1 MANVLNPFVVEL
13 ASRRGGNQVLQCY
26 QCGTCSGSCPVIEE
40 MQYGPRRILHM
51 IQSGEEERVLSSR
64 DMWFCVSC
72 YSCTNRCPR
81 EIPITEL
88 MATLRELA
96 VEKGYARDLE
106 ADFGQSFAETYKHYG
121 RLFELELM
129 LRYYLRTF
137 DLKGLLGMIPLAPP
151 MVLKGK
157 LPFIPEKVQEPAQ
170 LEALYPEP
178 PKAAVPETQAQRKRR
193 WLPWLASGVTLLL
206 GAGVSSALWRSS
218 ARRAK
223 EARR

>member
-64 DMWFCVSC
+64 DIWFCVSC

-106 ADFGQSFAETYKHYG
+106 A
-121 RLFELELM
+121 
-129 LRYYLRTF
+129 
-137 DLKGLLGMIPLAPP
+137 
-151 MVLKGK
+151 
-157 LPFIPEKVQEPAQ
+157 
-170 LEALYPEP
+170 
-178 PKAAVPETQAQRKRR
+178 
-193 WLPWLASGVTLLL
+193 
-206 GAGVSSALWRSS
+206 
-218 ARRAK
+218 
-223 EARR
+223 